1 MILVDTSVWVKHFRK
16 GEPLLGKLLLG
27 VSVLMH
33 PFVLGEIACGT
44 MSSRERVMDDLAALP
59 SAAAATDSEA
69 LQLIEDRQ
77 LWGRGI
83 GWIDVHLLASALLS
97 GCRLWTLDER
107 LGRAAEHVGIERF
120 R

>member
-1 MILVDTSVWVKHFRK
+1 MVLVNTSVWVKHFGH
-16 GEPLLGKLLLG
+16 GEPLLGELLLG
-27 VSVLMH
+27 VSILIH

-44 MSSRERVMDDLAALP
+44 MKHRAHVMDDLAALP
-59 SAAAATDSEA
+59 SAAAATDTEV
-69 LQLIEDRQ
+69 LQLIETRR

-83 GWIDVHLLASALLS
+83 GWVDVHLLASALLS

-107 LGRAAEHVGIERF
+107 LDRAAEHVGIERF